1 MSSET
6 LLDKYIRPST
16 LAWVM
21 ALWTG
26 VMLADGN
33 LGEFSVRDIYVE
45 GLNSI
50 VLLMITVYVLGKS
63 AEKIFAPKKKEDNE
77 DA

>member
-1 MSSET
+1 MTNRT
-6 LLDKYIRPST
+6 LLDTYIRPST
-16 LAWVM
+16 LVWVM

-33 LGEFSVRDIYVE
+33 IGEFAVRDIYVE

-63 AEKIFAPKKKEDNE
+63 AEKIFAPNKVED
-77 DA
+77 DD